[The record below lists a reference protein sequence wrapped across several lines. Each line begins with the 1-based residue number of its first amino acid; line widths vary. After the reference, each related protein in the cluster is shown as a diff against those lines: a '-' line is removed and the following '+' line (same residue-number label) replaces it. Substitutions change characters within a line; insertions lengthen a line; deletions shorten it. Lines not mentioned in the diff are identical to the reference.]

1 MEAEFIAL
9 DLATK
14 EADWLRD
21 FLEDV
26 PMWPKPVPPIA
37 VHCDSQS
44 AMGRAQSHIYKGK
57 SRHVRRRHK
66 SVRRLLE
73 NGIVSID
80 YVRSKDNIA
89 DPFTKGLAKERVK
102 ASSEGM
108 GLKPVKLTT

>member
-1 MEAEFIAL
+1 MESEFIAL
-9 DLATK
+9 DLATE

-21 FLEDV
+21 FLGEL
-26 PMWPKPVPPIA
+26 PMWPKPIPPIV

-44 AMGRAQSHIYKGK
+44 AIGRAQSHIYKGK

-66 SVRRLLE
+66 SVRRLLD

-89 DPFTKGLAKERVK
+89 DPLTKGLTKDQIER
-102 ASSEGM
+102 SSRGM
-108 GLKPVKLTT
+108 GLKPVKLIT